1 MDIPRNQIVVG
12 IAKSKSLDG
21 NQRDNER
28 QSKLIHLMLCAHQ
41 RFDEM
46 SKWKAYSFWL
56 RELTDFWRTWCD
68 ASQGITD
75 IANISISSQG
85 KLIIE
90 KLAMKATLNQRKK
103 RFH

>member
-28 QSKLIHLMLCAHQ
+28 QSKLIHLMLCALQ
-41 RFDEM
+41 LFDDM

-56 RELTDFWRTWCD
+56 MELTLLEDLVRCK
-68 ASQGITD
+68 SRNKG
-75 IANISISSQG
+75 
-85 KLIIE
+85 LC
-90 KLAMKATLNQRKK
+90 
-103 RFH
+103 